1 MVQWY
6 VLVTELVGVCS
17 KWFVLVRSAI
27 TELVKD
33 DLSANIRSGGV
44 LTGFWCVP
52 HLMRISYTFKNPQ
65 YFRGTGKS
73 KYRCI
78 LSFLSLPT
86 IVFVNVV
93 DIKGRWFKIL
103 SGDDCVCSH
112 G

>member
-1 MVQWY
+1 M
-6 VLVTELVGVCS
+6 LVTGLDGVCT
-17 KWFVLVRSAI
+17 KWFVVVRSAI

-33 DLSANIRSGGV
+33 DLSADIRSGSV

-52 HLMRISYTFKNPQ
+52 HLMRISYTFKNLQ
-65 YFRGTGKS
+65 YLRGTGKS

-86 IVFVNVV
+86 IVLVIVVN
-93 DIKGRWFKIL
+93 IKWRRFKIL
-103 SGDDCVCSH
+103 SGDDCVYSQ